1 MNVLADGARSAR
13 SAGAGGGRRR
23 ARVRARADPNYV
35 LGRSAV
41 EQDAAADEDADEAEE
56 DDGQTMMRGRGRADG
71 DEVAGLTDEM
81 DSAKL
86 LRSIRATPRL
96 EALMP
101 SVVPVIAASS
111 KHSRDN
117 VSLGWIPMREFLR
130 KLRDPEFEI

>member
-1 MNVLADGARSAR
+1 MLAL
-13 SAGAGGGRRR
+13 
-23 ARVRARADPNYV
+23 DPNYV
-35 LGRSAV
+35 LWGLNTGEEETPR
-41 EQDAAADEDADEAEE
+41 DEDADEAEE
-56 DDGQTMMRGRGRADG
+56 TDDDDDDEADDAADG
-71 DEVAGLTDEM
+71 DEAAGPADEM